1 MIGSEMALGFSP
13 YYGELVLAL
22 IGLISSPLYPDFSV
36 LKHLFIF
43 FDTPPCGVVI
53 LFP

>member
-1 MIGSEMALGFSP
+1 MIGSEVAPGFSS

-22 IGLISSPLYPDFSV
+22 LGLISSPLYSESSV

-43 FDTPPCGVVI
+43 FDTPPCCAVI
-53 LFP
+53 PFP